1 MESPSTNE
9 DRKMSSKTSFLSS
22 VTCETSRN
30 DEKIITGDNGRGE
43 YNNSASAPRA
53 KKSVP
58 KAKTTDKQ

>member
-1 MESPSTNE
+1 
-9 DRKMSSKTSFLSS
+9 MSSKTSFLSS
-22 VTCETSRN
+22 VTCETSSN

-58 KAKTTDKQ
+58 KAKTTVKQ